1 MFYPRGSE
9 WRRWD
14 LHVHTP
20 GTKKNDQYVGS
31 SLEEKWDNFYHA
43 IDKYIGDGSDITK
56 NIAVIGITDYLSADN
71 YYKVKKDHRLP
82 ESVKMIL
89 PNVELRIVPTSKKSP
104 VNIHC
109 LFSPDIS
116 EEQLDTSFFT
126 KLTFRYQGDPY
137 CATKCDL
144 IRLGRAVAN
153 DIHLEEDAAYR
164 KGIDQFVLTPEDLH
178 KVFRDNQSLR
188 EQTIIV
194 VANSWN
200 DGASGITKH
209 SEFSIDQAESQLE
222 ATKRSIYQLSDLVF
236 SGNEKDTAYF
246 LGKGPDDIE
255 TVKNKCGSL
264 MGCIHGS
271 DAHSIDRLFEPDEKR
286 YCWIKADPT
295 FNGLKQILYEPESR
309 IAISPICPNNKPA
322 YQIIESV
329 TIGDNKIQDDPILF
343 NDYLTC
349 IIGGKSTGKSL
360 LLHNIAFA
368 IDSQQVEDKAN
379 VTNTKIDGRKLLDVK
394 VHWKDGSCSEGSQQ
408 DGHKVVYI
416 PQTYLNRLSDE
427 NEELTE
433 IDRIIE
439 DIVLNNSLAKQAH
452 DEMEREIHNQKTAI
466 DRLIYNVTQLYSDIS
481 QKKSALM
488 EIGTKNGI
496 ENELKK
502 LKEQKEKLA
511 ASASISEDEL
521 KLYDSSL
528 RQFNS
533 NKDKLDCI
541 SKDKQTIEG
550 LSSVVNQIEISAD
563 LSGPTREALMSAM
576 QKVVEQADKEWN
588 RQKMLIIQVLSEQYE
603 NTKTDQ
609 DEKKK
614 IINSLSPKVEENE
627 AIKKLSQ
634 SIQVEEVKL
643 KRYIESKAEIDADE
657 KKLNEDI
664 SNLVSSFNNYKK
676 FHKAYERIINENSS
690 VNADDLE
697 FSVETPFRKEVF
709 FETLHDTFDK
719 RSLKSNKYI
728 GDDDA
733 LDDQWMT
740 NENIKGFISS
750 CLDGS
755 LRPTKKKTSETAL
768 REILTDWYNTTY
780 KVQMDGDSIDGMS
793 PGKKALVLLKMLI
806 NLAESTCPILIDQ
819 PEDDLD
825 NRSIFEELI
834 PFIKKKKVQRQ
845 IIIVTH
851 NANVVLGGDA
861 EEVIVANQD
870 GKKTRNRKSK
880 FEYRSGAIEEDRNIA
895 GRTDILGSRGIQQHI
910 CDVLEGG
917 KVAFDLRK
925 HKYHI

>member
-1 MFYPRGSE
+1 M
-9 WRRWD
+9 
-14 LHVHTP
+14 
-20 GTKKNDQYVGS
+20 
-31 SLEEKWDNFYHA
+31 
-43 IDKYIGDGSDITK
+43 
-56 NIAVIGITDYLSADN
+56 
-71 YYKVKKDHRLP
+71 
-82 ESVKMIL
+82 
-89 PNVELRIVPTSKKSP
+89 
-104 VNIHC
+104 
-109 LFSPDIS
+109 
-116 EEQLDTSFFT
+116 
-126 KLTFRYQGDPY
+126 
-137 CATKCDL
+137 
-144 IRLGRAVAN
+144 
-153 DIHLEEDAAYR
+153 
-164 KGIDQFVLTPEDLH
+164 
-178 KVFRDNQSLR
+178 
-188 EQTIIV
+188 
-194 VANSWN
+194 
-200 DGASGITKH
+200 
-209 SEFSIDQAESQLE
+209 
-222 ATKRSIYQLSDLVF
+222 
-236 SGNEKDTAYF
+236 
-246 LGKGPDDIE
+246 
-255 TVKNKCGSL
+255 
-264 MGCIHGS
+264 
-271 DAHSIDRLFEPDEKR
+271 
-286 YCWIKADPT
+286 
-295 FNGLKQILYEPESR
+295 
-309 IAISPICPNNKPA
+309 
-322 YQIIESV
+322 
-329 TIGDNKIQDDPILF
+329 
-343 NDYLTC
+343 
-349 IIGGKSTGKSL
+349 
-360 LLHNIAFA
+360 
-368 IDSQQVEDKAN
+368 
-379 VTNTKIDGRKLLDVK
+379 
-394 VHWKDGSCSEGSQQ
+394 
-408 DGHKVVYI
+408 
-416 PQTYLNRLSDE
+416 SDE